1 MKAFASIVF
10 LFGCAG
16 DPGALEQSNVGT
28 ECSPTDFACV
38 TSGLSGPIA
47 VGGVLP
53 LTIDLDTSGSST
65 SSVSLMSA
73 DPSVLKAAGT
83 EVIGAAPGVAALVML
98 TEGRAVDFLHVYVA
112 EANRIGLHR
121 RDGGLELGEILE
133 DVEMIVGDEMIVDVE
148 AYRDSQRLLGNK
160 DTTWTNGPEI
170 TLLRDGSPGRRRVVA
185 RTPGETDLVVG
196 TFGFEKTL
204 HIVVLP

>member
-1 MKAFASIVF
+1 VAS
-10 LFGCAG
+10 CAG
-16 DPGALEQSNVGT
+16 DAGALEQSTVGT

-38 TSGLSGPIA
+38 TNGLNGPVA

-53 LTIDLDTSGSST
+53 LSISLDTQGTST
-65 SSVSLMSA
+65 SSISLMSA
-73 DPSVLKAAGT
+73 DPAILKAAGT
-83 EVIGAAPGVAALVML
+83 EVIGAAPGVTALVML
-98 TEGRAVDFLHVYVA
+98 AENRAVDFLHVYVM

-133 DVEMIVGDEMIVDVE
+133 DVEMLVGDEMIIDVE
-148 AYRDSQRLLGNK
+148 PYNNSQRLLGNK
-160 DTTWTNGPEI
+160 ETTWVSGPEV
-170 TLLRDGSPGRRRVVA
+170 TLLRDGSPGRRRLVA
-185 RTPGETDLVVG
+185 RAAGETDLVVG

>member
-1 MKAFASIVF
+1 MMFVI
-10 LFGCAG
+10 GCA
-16 DPGALEQSNVGT
+16 DPGALDQASVGT

-38 TSGLSGPIA
+38 TSGLDGPIA

-53 LTIDLDTSGSST
+53 LLIDLDTQGTST
-65 SSVSLMSA
+65 ATVSLMSA
-73 DPSVLKAAGT
+73 DPVVLKAAGT
-83 EVIGAAPGVAALVML
+83 EVIGASPGVAALVML
-98 TEGRAVDFLHVYVA
+98 TEGRAIDFLHVYVV
-112 EANRIGLHR
+112 EPNRIGLHR

-133 DVEMIVGDEMIVDVE
+133 NVELLVGDELVVDVE
-148 AYRDSQRLLGNK
+148 PYRDSQRLLGHQN
-160 DTTWTNGPEI
+160 TTWASGTPI

-196 TFGFEKTL
+196 GFGFEKTL

>member
-1 MKAFASIVF
+1 MKRLASLLLVV
-10 LFGCAG
+10 GCA
-16 DPGALEQSNVGT
+16 DPGALDQAAIGT

-38 TSGLSGPIA
+38 TSGLDGPIA

-53 LTIDLDTSGSST
+53 LKLDLTTAGSST

-73 DPSVLKAAGT
+73 DPLVLKAAGT

-98 TEGRAVDFLHVYVA
+98 AEGRAVDFLHVYVA
-112 EANRIGLHR
+112 EPNRIGLHR

-133 DVEMIVGDEMIVDVE
+133 EVELLVGDELTVDVE
-148 AYRDSQRLLGNK
+148 PYRDSQRLLGGGE
-160 DTTWTNGPEI
+160 TTWTSGAQVS
-170 TLLRDGSPGRRRVVA
+170 LLRNGSPGRRRIVA
-185 RTPGETDLVVG
+185 RTAGETDVVIG
-196 TFGFEKTL
+196 AFGFEKTL